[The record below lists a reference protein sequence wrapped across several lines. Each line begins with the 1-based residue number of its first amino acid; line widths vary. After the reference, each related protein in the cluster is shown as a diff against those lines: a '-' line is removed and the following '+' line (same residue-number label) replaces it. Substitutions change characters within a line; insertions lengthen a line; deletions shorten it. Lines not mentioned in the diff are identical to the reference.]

1 MNIATLLAVFIGGGL
16 GSLARFGISKLLVS
30 LQYKGIFPLATFL
43 ANMLA
48 CTLLAL
54 LTLFYLQQ
62 KQLGEVSRHF
72 WIIGF
77 CGGFSTFSTFS
88 YENFILLRQDQ
99 YGVLLLN
106 VLMSVG
112 LGLALFLI
120 LDRSLAN

>member
-1 MNIATLLAVFIGGGL
+1 MNFAAILAVFLGGGL
-16 GSLARFGISKLLVS
+16 GSLARFGISRLLLS
-30 LQYKGIFPLATFL
+30 LQYKGVFPLATFL

-48 CTLLAL
+48 CGLLAL

-88 YENFILLRQDQ
+88 YENFILLRQEH
-99 YGVLLLN
+99 YLVLLLN

-112 LGLALFLI
+112 LGLALFFI
-120 LDRSLAN
+120 LDRYLTN